1 MYKYTKKLSVLL
13 ILSLIMIYGGTSAL
27 AAGGYTIPGKEP
39 TAGETSV
46 PEETAAPDT
55 EINEP
60 EETAAPAESSVP
72 AQTDAKHGYVIPGSE
87 TKPSAKPKNTDKPQ
101 SEAKSMSAQEYLSS
115 ITLAFVDGIS
125 AITPSNSDVIFRAAM
140 VRVPEERIVTAQW
153 YINGEPRED
162 YYSADFKVYNGRMT
176 SFEYYVPFT
185 KDTEDSELTVML
197 ELKSGGAIRR
207 VEKRV
212 RISNHGNEWYDNL
225 EVERVFDI
233 VKPVE
238 IEATVKNWTYTY
250 KDGSLSATNGSLD
263 AGAYVYYMDH
273 SGTYAAKIWIPE
285 ESRIC
290 WVPYYSIVISDKAY
304 TVYEDFSETDKE
316 IFVDAKGYSSNT
328 DYLLWVNLERQKVNV
343 FQGSE
348 GNWKLIRVSSCSS
361 GKNSTPTPTGVMTYC
376 AYGNGWFHDTYYVKP
391 VMYLNLERGI
401 ALHSILFNP
410 NGTVQDGTQGRP
422 VSHGCVRMPYD
433 EIKWLADYIPVGT
446 TVVVF

>member
-1 MYKYTKKLSVLL
+1 MHKHNNKLAALL
-13 ILSLIMIYGGTSAL
+13 IFVLITIYGGVSAF

-39 TAGETSV
+39 AA
-46 PEETAAPDT
+46 EETT
-55 EINEP
+55 SK
-60 EETAAPAESSVP
+60 EETPEPGGDADVPKETPAPTESGAAEKIEKS
-72 AQTDAKHGYVIPGSE
+72 KGYVIPGSE
-87 TKPSAKPKNTDKPQ
+87 AKPESTAEPKKETKT
-101 SEAKSMSAQEYLSS
+101 MSAQEYLSS

-125 AITPSNSDVIFRAAM
+125 EINPSNSDVFFRAAM
-140 VRVPEERIVTAQW
+140 VRVPEERTVTAQW
-153 YINGEPRED
+153 YINGEARED

-176 SFEYYVPFT
+176 SLEYSIPFS
-185 KDTEDSELTVML
+185 KDTADGEMTVML
-197 ELKSGGAIRR
+197 ELKSEGAIRR

-212 RISNHGNEWYDNL
+212 RISNHGDEWYDSQ
-225 EVERVFDI
+225 EASRVFDI

-238 IEATVKNWTYTY
+238 IEATVKSRTYTY
-250 KDGSLSATNGSLD
+250 RDGSLSTSNGSLN
-263 AGAYVYYMDH
+263 AGAVVYYMDH

-290 WVPYYSIVISDKAY
+290 WVPYNSIVISDKDY
-304 TVYEDFSETDKE
+304 TVYEDFSESDKE
-316 IFVDAKGYSSNT
+316 IFVDAKGYSSST
-328 DYLLWVNLERQKVNV
+328 DYLLWINLERQKVNV

-348 GNWKLIRVSSCSS
+348 GNWKLIRVSTCST
-361 GKNSTPTPTGVMTYC
+361 GKNTTPTPTGVMTYC